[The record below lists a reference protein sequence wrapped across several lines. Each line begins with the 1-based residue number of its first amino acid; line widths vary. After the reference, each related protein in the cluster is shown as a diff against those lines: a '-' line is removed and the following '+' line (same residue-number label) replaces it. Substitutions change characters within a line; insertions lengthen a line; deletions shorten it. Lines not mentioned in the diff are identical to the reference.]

1 MSSAALDP
9 LDYIPLLA
17 GMRRPDEYWAAIRRL
32 RSLALLV
39 DFYSRPLAKVTHHEG
54 RHGSRLVRPPHM
66 RLVAESD
73 DKGRHLRSAALLPCG
88 VQPEF
93 DEKAAADLL
102 AAVSHCVSLAAVS
115 PDSLSSWR
123 RGQAAALQEIERS
136 LAPYGDFVSSLMT
149 GSACVL
155 ASHMNLP
162 FMAACVAA
170 IGWPDVCCVR
180 RWFLGHAVVGDI
192 PDTGLFRPKFTDFT
206 ASPAEVFTAQSN
218 RRWNS
223 TLARSLSTGGARA
236 VGDPELLAR
245 LQGVEAAT
253 EKEIG
258 AEVVRGP
265 FSSSDLDA
273 RFGRGAWRAQRRFGV
288 HQGFEPDGSPKIRA
302 IDNSAANSCNAA
314 TRTHETI
321 APPSF
326 AFVALCARLFF
337 ACCRRLGLAALALCL
352 GLDDMARAYRRV
364 PVATPWLTVFAIWS
378 VRRRRVEYYYL
389 DGHCFGFT
397 AAVLNFNAFPH
408 LVCALARVFF
418 AVPCDHFYDDYM
430 LVDLAL
436 AGVSGQS
443 CLALVHSLLG
453 QSVEPKKRKPMGPRN
468 VGLGVQMDLSLAHT
482 DCVVHASATA
492 ERVSRLLDDLC
503 ACRAAD
509 FLSPAHASSLR
520 GKLGFVFGTSYYR
533 FCYASL
539 QPLMQREYYD
549 VSTAFSPPLRE
560 MHDFLS
566 CVLPE
571 LPPMSLRLEPDRTPP
586 LVVYTDAMFLEHGP
600 DGLPFSRIGWCVFD
614 PITCSA
620 FHSHYEL
627 PAWYYSFFAPGLKTY
642 IMQGEGVGALAPLLS
657 LPALFRGRS
666 VVQFQDNTGALS
678 ALVHGY
684 ASKPDMSRIVNAY
697 HLAQFSLRV
706 RVWFEW
712 VPSEANLADLPSRL
726 EYGEFFSVLPGS
738 VWVPTVLPSLESW
751 RAPLLSMYADMSRHL
766 AAPS

>member
-1 MSSAALDP
+1 MPPAALDP
-9 LDYIPLLA
+9 LDFVPPLA
-17 GMRRPDEYWAAIRRL
+17 GMLRPPEYWAAIRRL

-39 DFYSRPLAKVTHHEG
+39 DFYARPLAKVTHHEG

-66 RLVAESD
+66 RLVSESD
-73 DKGRHLRSAALLPCG
+73 DKRSHLRSAALLPCG

-102 AAVSHCVSLAAVS
+102 AAVSHCVSCAAES
-115 PDSLSSWR
+115 SGSLSAWR
-123 RGQAAALQEIERS
+123 DDQSAALCEVECS
-136 LAPYGDFVSSLMT
+136 LRPYGELVSAQMS
-149 GSACVL
+149 GSAYLL

-170 IGWPDVCCVR
+170 VGWPDVCCVR

-192 PDTGLFRPKFTDFT
+192 PDTGLFRPKFTDFA
-206 ASPAEVFTAQSN
+206 ASPAEVFTVASN
-218 RRWNS
+218 RLWNS
-223 TLARSLSTGGARA
+223 KLARSLSAGGARA
-236 VGDPELLAR
+236 LVDPELRAR
-245 LQGVEAAT
+245 LEGVETAT
-253 EKEIG
+253 EKELG

-265 FSSSDLDA
+265 FSSSALDA

-288 HQGFEPDGSPKIRA
+288 HQGFESDGSPKIRA

-326 AFVALCARLFF
+326 AFVALCARLFL

-397 AAVLNFNAFPH
+397 SAVLNFNAFPH
-408 LVCALARVFF
+408 FVCALSRVFF

-430 LVDLAL
+430 IVDPAL

-443 CLALVHSLLG
+443 CLSLVHSLLG

-468 VGLGVQMDLSLAHT
+468 IGLGVQLDLSSAHT
-482 DCVVHASATA
+482 ALVVHASATA
-492 ERVSRLLDDLC
+492 ERVSKLLLDL
-503 ACRAAD
+503 ATCRDAD

-520 GKLGFVFGTSYYR
+520 GKLGFVFGTSYFR
-533 FCYASL
+533 FCYATL

-549 VSTAFSPPLRE
+549 VSTAFSPALCE
-560 MHDFLS
+560 MHDFLE
-566 CVLPE
+566 CVLPS
-571 LPPMSLRLEPDRTPP
+571 LPPMALRLEPDRTPP
-586 LVVYTDAMFLEHGP
+586 LILYTDAMFVPCGP
-600 DGLPFSRIGWCVFD
+600 SGGPFARIGWCVFD
-614 PITCSA
+614 PITRSA

-627 PAWYYSFFAPGLKTY
+627 PEWYFSFFTPGLKTY
-642 IMQGEGVGALAPLLS
+642 IMQSEGIGALAPLLS

-684 ASKPDMSRIVNAY
+684 ASKPDMTRLVNAY
-697 HLAQFSLRV
+697 HLAQFLLRA

-712 VPSEANLADLPSRL
+712 IPSEANLADLPSRL
-726 EYGEFFSVLPGS
+726 EYDEFFRILPGS
-738 VWVPTVLPSLESW
+738 VWVPTVLPSLQSW
-751 RAPLLSMYADMSRHL
+751 LAPLLSMFADMGRHL
-766 AAPS
+766 AAPL

>member
-1 MSSAALDP
+1 MLPSVADP
-9 LDYIPLLA
+9 LDFVPPLA
-17 GMRRPDEYWAAIRRL
+17 GLRRPPEYWAAVRRL

-39 DFYSRPLAKVTHHEG
+39 DFYARPLAKVTHHEG
-54 RHGSRLVRPPHM
+54 RLGSRLVRPPHL
-66 RLVAESD
+66 RLVPESD
-73 DKGRHLRSAALLPCG
+73 DKGAHLRAAARLPHG

-93 DEKAAADLL
+93 DETAADDLV
-102 AAVSHCVSLAAVS
+102 AAVRHCVY
-115 PDSLSSWR
+115 LSSMSADGLSAWR
-123 RGQAAALQEIERS
+123 RCQALALQEIEAS
-136 LAPYGDFVSSLMT
+136 LRPYGVFISSQMC
-149 GSACVL
+149 GSAWEL

-192 PDTGLFRPKFTDFT
+192 PDTGLFRPKLTDFA

-223 TLARSLSTGGARA
+223 DLARSLASGGARA
-236 VGDPELLAR
+236 SHDLELRAR
-245 LQGVEAAT
+245 LEGVEAAT
-253 EKEIG
+253 AKELG

-265 FSSSDLDA
+265 FSSGQLDS
-273 RFGRGAWRAQRRFGV
+273 RFGKGAWRAQRRFGV
-288 HQGFEPDGSPKIRA
+288 HQGYEADGSAKIRA

-326 AFVALCARLFF
+326 SFVALCARLFLL
-337 ACCRRLGLAALALCL
+337 CCRQLGCCALALHL

-378 VRRRRVEYYYL
+378 LRRSRVEYYYL
-389 DGHCFGFT
+389 DGHCFGFV
-397 AAVLNFNAFPH
+397 AGVLNFNAFPH
-408 LVCALARVFF
+408 FVCALSRVLF
-418 AVPCDHFYDDYM
+418 AVACDHFYDDYM
-430 LVDLAL
+430 IVDPAL
-436 AGVSGQS
+436 AGVSGQM

-453 QSVEPKKRKPMGPRN
+453 QSVEPKKRKPMAFRN

-482 DCVVHASATA
+482 SLVVHASATSD
-492 ERVSRLLDDLC
+492 RVSRLLDDL
-503 ACRAAD
+503 AGCRAAD

-520 GKLGFVFGTSYYR
+520 GKLGFVFGTSYFR
-533 FCYASL
+533 FCHAAL
-539 QPLMQREYYD
+539 QPLMQREYYE
-549 VSTAFSPPLRE
+549 SFTSFSAPLCE

-566 CVLPE
+566 CVLPD
-571 LPPMSLRLEPDRTPP
+571 LPPMALRLEPDRTPP
-586 LVVYTDAMFLEHGP
+586 LIVYTDAMFLECGP
-600 DGLPFSRIGWCVFD
+600 LGAPFTRVGWCVFD
-614 PITCSA
+614 PITRLS

-627 PAWYYSFFAPGLKTY
+627 PQWYYLLFAPGKKTY

-657 LPALFRGRS
+657 LPELFRGRS
-666 VVQFQDNTGALS
+666 VIQFQDNTAALS

-697 HLAQFSLRV
+697 HLAQFLLGV

-726 EYGEFFSVLPGS
+726 EYDEFCRVLPGS
-738 VWVPTVLPSLESW
+738 AWVPTVLPSQGSW
-751 RAPLLSMYADMSRHL
+751 SASLLSMFDDMRRHL
-766 AAPS
+766 IA